1 MLIGLVRALSL
12 PTESVVI
19 IIIIIIIKI
28 HSYMAHLQ
36 SSMHLKSFSFSVPVP
51 ANHVSCRMMVILAFS
66 LLSSLFM
73 TALFLVSLMS

>member
-1 MLIGLVRALSL
+1 
-12 PTESVVI
+12 
-19 IIIIIIIKI
+19 
-28 HSYMAHLQ
+28 MAHLQ